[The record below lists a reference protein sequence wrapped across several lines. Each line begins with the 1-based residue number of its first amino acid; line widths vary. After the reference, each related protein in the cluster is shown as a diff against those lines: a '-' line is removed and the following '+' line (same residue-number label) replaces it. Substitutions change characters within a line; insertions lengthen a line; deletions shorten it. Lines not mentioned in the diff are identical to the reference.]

1 MAGKYTAAKLAAV
14 ARETAVKVGC
24 QAVLWW
30 QEEGDVS
37 RLYIEAKPTLLP
49 HRALLVRLE
58 AVLPEQPEGAGD
70 GAGGKAAAPPA
81 KEVTP

>member
-1 MAGKYTAAKLAAV
+1 MASKYTAARLAAV

-30 QEEGDVS
+30 QEEEDSS

-58 AVLPEQPEGAGD
+58 AVLPEQPEGASD
-70 GAGGKAAAPPA
+70 GTGGKGAALPA
-81 KEVTP
+81 KEALP